1 VNWGAIRTFAHR
13 AAPIYQLL
21 VLSLIGLGFNGFWL
35 ILAGIV
41 GVIIYIIVDYKIMF
55 SQEQELY
62 WRKNPEYRKLN
73 EKIDKI
79 LEAMVCTDSDST
91 IRDI

>member
-1 VNWGAIRTFAHR
+1 MNWGAIRTFGHR

-21 VLSLIGLGFNGFWL
+21 VLSLIGVGFKGFWL

-41 GVIIYIIVDYKIMF
+41 GVIVYIIADYKIMF

-62 WRKNPEYRKLN
+62 WRRNPEYRKLN

-79 LEAMVCTDSDST
+79 LEVMVCTDSDST